1 MVKTLLLN
9 RLKKTKSVQLMMVK
23 EISILTGLVEKY
35 GIYFKQ
41 RDVQDMLMVIVAQS
55 LILIL
60 TVVSGILQKSDICQ
74 VLLKSIFKSYGI
86 TKTPH

>member
-23 EISILTGLVEKY
+23 EISKLTGLVEKY
-35 GIYFKQ
+35 DIYFKQ

-60 TVVSGILQKSDICQ
+60 TVVSGIQKKSDICQ
-74 VLLKSIFKSYGI
+74 IQTKSFFKSYGI
-86 TKTPH
+86 TKTTH